1 MKKTMKEIR
10 NSQAMKKFIH
20 NKKAMLGLAIV
31 TILVLAVVFIPLFA
45 DLDPYTTDRAAGF
58 NKPPSDAHILGT
70 DDVGR
75 DLFAR
80 LLYGGRISLF
90 VGITS
95 TIISVLIGIPLGLI
109 AGYFRGTAES
119 IIMRTADAFMSFP
132 SMVLILVLVAVFGPS
147 ILTVT
152 VVIGVLGWTA
162 IAKLIYG
169 NVLSIREREYIQA
182 ARAVGVSTKKI
193 LFSEVLPNAIP
204 PVWANISFR
213 VAGAILTESS
223 LSFLGMGVQTPQASW
238 GNIIFAAQNLLVL
251 IGGVHIKQE
260 HAALFHKKARI
271 GNGGIQIRDVVEGIK
286 GRYRCPDGAVKIQ
299 LEQILPEQQQTAGK
313 PQLLSLIPHHAEHLF
328 RLVDADHIIARLGEH
343 QGQFAG
349 ATAKVGKDAVMDAV
363 SVQLFADM
371 GIENV
376 VVGLAVE
383 LIVKIRKLVV
393 GHGVTLPLRY
403 TRPRQRR

>member
-1 MKKTMKEIR
+1 MKKILS
-10 NSQAMKKFIH
+10 NQAVKKFIH
-20 NKKAMLGLAIV
+20 NRKAVLGLIIV
-31 TILVLAVVFIPLFA
+31 CFLVLAVILMPIFMK
-45 DLDPYTTDRAAGF
+45 LDPYTTDRAVGF
-58 NKPPSDAHILGT
+58 NKAPCSGHPLGT

-90 VGITS
+90 VGIMS

-109 AGYFRGTAES
+109 AGYFRGIAETV
-119 IIMRTADAFMSFP
+119 IMRVADAFMSFP
-132 SMVLILVLVAVFGPS
+132 TMVLILVLVAVFGPS

-182 ARAVGVSTKKI
+182 TKAIGMSTPKI
-193 LFSEVLPNAIP
+193 LLSEVLPNAIP

-251 IGGVHIKQE
+251 T
-260 HAALFHKKARI
+260 ARPWVWFPP
-271 GNGGIQIRDVVEGIK
+271 GICI
-286 GRYRCPDGAVKIQ
+286 
-299 LEQILPEQQQTAGK
+299 IL
-313 PQLLSLIPHHAEHLF
+313 
-328 RLVDADHIIARLGEH
+328 
-343 QGQFAG
+343 
-349 ATAKVGKDAVMDAV
+349 
-363 SVQLFADM
+363 
-371 GIENV
+371 V
-376 VVGLAVE
+376 VVGFNFIGE
-383 LIVKIRKLVV
+383 
-393 GHGVTLPLRY
+393 GVRDALDPKTK
-403 TRPRQRR
+403 

>member
-1 MKKTMKEIR
+1 MKKILS
-10 NSQAMKKFIH
+10 NQAVKKFMH
-20 NKKAMLGLAIV
+20 NRKAVLGLIIV
-31 TILVLAVVFIPLFA
+31 CFLVLAVILIPIFMK
-45 DLDPYTTDRAAGF
+45 LDPYTTDRAVGF
-58 NKPPSDAHILGT
+58 NKAPCSGHPLGT

-90 VGITS
+90 VGIMS

-109 AGYFRGTAES
+109 AGYFRGIAETV
-119 IIMRTADAFMSFP
+119 IMRVADAFMSFP
-132 SMVLILVLVAVFGPS
+132 TMVLILVLVAVFGPS

-182 ARAVGVSTKKI
+182 TKAIGMSTPKI
-193 LFSEVLPNAIP
+193 LLSEVLPNAIP

-251 IGGVHIKQE
+251 T
-260 HAALFHKKARI
+260 ARPWVWFTP
-271 GNGGIQIRDVVEGIK
+271 GICI
-286 GRYRCPDGAVKIQ
+286 
-299 LEQILPEQQQTAGK
+299 IL
-313 PQLLSLIPHHAEHLF
+313 
-328 RLVDADHIIARLGEH
+328 
-343 QGQFAG
+343 
-349 ATAKVGKDAVMDAV
+349 
-363 SVQLFADM
+363 
-371 GIENV
+371 V
-376 VVGLAVE
+376 VVGFNFIGE
-383 LIVKIRKLVV
+383 
-393 GHGVTLPLRY
+393 GVRDALDPKTK
-403 TRPRQRR
+403 

>member
-1 MKKTMKEIR
+1 MKKIMQ
-10 NSQAMKKFIH
+10 SQAMKKFLH
-20 NKKAMLGLAIV
+20 NKKAMLGLFIV
-31 TILVLAVVFIPLFA
+31 LFLMAVVVFLPLFM

-95 TIISVLIGIPLGLI
+95 TIISVLVGIPLGLI
-109 AGYFRGTAES
+109 AGYFRGAAES
-119 IIMRTADAFMSFP
+119 IIKRTAAAFMSLP
-132 SMVLILVLVAVFGPS
+132 AMVLILGLVAVFGPS

-182 ARAVGVSTKKI
+182 TKAVGMKTMPI
-193 LFSEVLPNAIP
+193 LFAEVLPNAIP

-238 GNIIFAAQNLLVL
+238 GNIIFAAQNLMVL
-251 IGGVHIKQE
+251 T
-260 HAALFHKKARI
+260 ARPW
-271 GNGGIQIRDVVEGIK
+271 VW
-286 GRYRCPDGAVKIQ
+286 
-299 LEQILPEQQQTAGK
+299 LPPG
-313 PQLLSLIPHHAEHLF
+313 LC
-328 RLVDADHIIARLGEH
+328 II
-343 QGQFAG
+343 
-349 ATAKVGKDAVMDAV
+349 
-363 SVQLFADM
+363 
-371 GIENV
+371 
-376 VVGLAVE
+376 
-383 LIVKIRKLVV
+383 LVV
-393 GHGVTLPLRY
+393 IGFNFIGEGVRDALDPKTK
-403 TRPRQRR
+403 

>member
-132 SMVLILVLVAVFGPS
+132 SMVLILVLVAVFGP
-147 ILTVT
+147 
-152 VVIGVLGWTA
+152 
-162 IAKLIYG
+162 
-169 NVLSIREREYIQA
+169 R
-182 ARAVGVSTKKI
+182 
-193 LFSEVLPNAIP
+193 
-204 PVWANISFR
+204 
-213 VAGAILTESS
+213 S
-223 LSFLGMGVQTPQASW
+223 L
-238 GNIIFAAQNLLVL
+238 
-251 IGGVHIKQE
+251 
-260 HAALFHKKARI
+260 R
-271 GNGGIQIRDVVEGIK
+271 
-286 GRYRCPDGAVKIQ
+286 
-299 LEQILPEQQQTAGK
+299 
-313 PQLLSLIPHHAEHLF
+313 
-328 RLVDADHIIARLGEH
+328 
-343 QGQFAG
+343 
-349 ATAKVGKDAVMDAV
+349 
-363 SVQLFADM
+363 
-371 GIENV
+371 
-376 VVGLAVE
+376 
-383 LIVKIRKLVV
+383 
-393 GHGVTLPLRY
+393 
-403 TRPRQRR
+403 

>member
-1 MKKTMKEIR
+1 MKKILS
-10 NSQAMKKFIH
+10 NQAVKKFMH
-20 NKKAMLGLAIV
+20 NRKAVLGLIIV
-31 TILVLAVVFIPLFA
+31 CFLVLAVILIPIFMK
-45 DLDPYTTDRAAGF
+45 LDPYTTDRAVGF
-58 NKPPSDAHILGT
+58 NKAPCSGHPLGT

-90 VGITS
+90 VGIMS

-109 AGYFRGTAES
+109 AGYFRGIAETV
-119 IIMRTADAFMSFP
+119 IMRVADAFMSFP
-132 SMVLILVLVAVFGPS
+132 TMVLILVLVAVFGPS

-182 ARAVGVSTKKI
+182 TKAIGMSTPKI
-193 LFSEVLPNAIP
+193 LLSEVLPNAIP

-251 IGGVHIKQE
+251 T
-260 HAALFHKKARI
+260 ARPWVWFPP
-271 GNGGIQIRDVVEGIK
+271 GI
-286 GRYRCPDGAVKIQ
+286 CN
-299 LEQILPEQQQTAGK
+299 IL
-313 PQLLSLIPHHAEHLF
+313 
-328 RLVDADHIIARLGEH
+328 
-343 QGQFAG
+343 
-349 ATAKVGKDAVMDAV
+349 
-363 SVQLFADM
+363 
-371 GIENV
+371 V
-376 VVGLAVE
+376 VVGFNFIGE
-383 LIVKIRKLVV
+383 
-393 GHGVTLPLRY
+393 GVRDALDPKTK
-403 TRPRQRR
+403 

>member
-1 MKKTMKEIR
+1 MKKILS
-10 NSQAMKKFIH
+10 NQAVKKFMH
-20 NKKAMLGLAIV
+20 NRKAVLGLIIV
-31 TILVLAVVFIPLFA
+31 CFLVLAVILMPIFMK
-45 DLDPYTTDRAAGF
+45 LDPYTTDRAVGF
-58 NKPPSDAHILGT
+58 NKAPCSGHPLGT

-90 VGITS
+90 VGIMS

-109 AGYFRGTAES
+109 AGYFRGIAETV
-119 IIMRTADAFMSFP
+119 IMRVADAFMSFP
-132 SMVLILVLVAVFGPS
+132 TMVLILVLVAVFGPS

-182 ARAVGVSTKKI
+182 TKAIGMSTPK
-193 LFSEVLPNAIP
+193 LLLSEVLPNAIP

-251 IGGVHIKQE
+251 T
-260 HAALFHKKARI
+260 ARPWVWFPP
-271 GNGGIQIRDVVEGIK
+271 GICI
-286 GRYRCPDGAVKIQ
+286 
-299 LEQILPEQQQTAGK
+299 IL
-313 PQLLSLIPHHAEHLF
+313 
-328 RLVDADHIIARLGEH
+328 
-343 QGQFAG
+343 
-349 ATAKVGKDAVMDAV
+349 
-363 SVQLFADM
+363 
-371 GIENV
+371 V
-376 VVGLAVE
+376 VVGFNFIGE
-383 LIVKIRKLVV
+383 
-393 GHGVTLPLRY
+393 GVRDALDPKTK
-403 TRPRQRR
+403 

>member
-1 MKKTMKEIR
+1 MKKILS
-10 NSQAMKKFIH
+10 NQAVKKFMH
-20 NKKAMLGLAIV
+20 NRKAVLGLIIV
-31 TILVLAVVFIPLFA
+31 CFLVLAVILIPIFMK
-45 DLDPYTTDRAAGF
+45 LDPYTTDRAVGF
-58 NKPPSDAHILGT
+58 NKAPCSGHPLGT

-90 VGITS
+90 VGIMS

-109 AGYFRGTAES
+109 AGYFRGIAETV
-119 IIMRTADAFMSFP
+119 IMRVADAFMSFP
-132 SMVLILVLVAVFGPS
+132 TMVLILVLVAVFGPS

-182 ARAVGVSTKKI
+182 TKAIGMSTPKI
-193 LFSEVLPNAIP
+193 LLSEVLPNANP

-251 IGGVHIKQE
+251 T
-260 HAALFHKKARI
+260 ARPWVWFPP
-271 GNGGIQIRDVVEGIK
+271 GICI
-286 GRYRCPDGAVKIQ
+286 
-299 LEQILPEQQQTAGK
+299 IL
-313 PQLLSLIPHHAEHLF
+313 
-328 RLVDADHIIARLGEH
+328 
-343 QGQFAG
+343 
-349 ATAKVGKDAVMDAV
+349 
-363 SVQLFADM
+363 
-371 GIENV
+371 V
-376 VVGLAVE
+376 VVGFNFIGE
-383 LIVKIRKLVV
+383 
-393 GHGVTLPLRY
+393 GVRDALDPKTK
-403 TRPRQRR
+403 

>member
-1 MKKTMKEIR
+1 MKKTMKEIW

-119 IIMRTADAFMSFP
+119 IIKRTADAFMSFP
-132 SMVLILVLVAVFGPS
+132 CMVLILVLVAVFGPS

-251 IGGVHIKQE
+251 T
-260 HAALFHKKARI
+260 ARPWVWLPP
-271 GNGGIQIRDVVEGIK
+271 GI
-286 GRYRCPDGAVKIQ
+286 C
-299 LEQILPEQQQTAGK
+299 
-313 PQLLSLIPHHAEHLF
+313 
-328 RLVDADHIIARLGEH
+328 II
-343 QGQFAG
+343 
-349 ATAKVGKDAVMDAV
+349 
-363 SVQLFADM
+363 
-371 GIENV
+371 
-376 VVGLAVE
+376 
-383 LIVKIRKLVV
+383 LVV
-393 GHGVTLPLRY
+393 IGFNFIGEGVRDALDPKTKE
-403 TRPRQRR
+403 

>member
-1 MKKTMKEIR
+1 MKEILK
-10 NSQAMKKFIH
+10 SQAMKKFLH
-20 NKKAMLGLAIV
+20 NKKAMFGLFIV
-31 TILVLAVVFIPLFA
+31 VLLALAVLLIPLFM

-58 NKPPSDAHILGT
+58 NKGPSETHILGT

-80 LLYGGRISLF
+80 VLYGGRVSLF

-95 TIISVLIGIPLGLI
+95 TIISVLVGIPLGLI
-109 AGYFRGTAES
+109 AGYFRGAAES

-152 VVIGVLGWTA
+152 VVIGILGWTA

-182 ARAVGVSTKKI
+182 AKTSGTSTWTI

-238 GNIIFAAQNLLVL
+238 GIIIYAAQNLMVL
-251 IGGVHIKQE
+251 TARPWVWIPPGV
-260 HAALFHKKARI
+260 
-271 GNGGIQIRDVVEGIK
+271 
-286 GRYRCPDGAVKIQ
+286 C
-299 LEQILPEQQQTAGK
+299 
-313 PQLLSLIPHHAEHLF
+313 
-328 RLVDADHIIARLGEH
+328 II
-343 QGQFAG
+343 
-349 ATAKVGKDAVMDAV
+349 
-363 SVQLFADM
+363 
-371 GIENV
+371 
-376 VVGLAVE
+376 
-383 LIVKIRKLVV
+383 LVV
-393 GHGVTLPLRY
+393 IGFNFIGEGVRDALDPKTK
-403 TRPRQRR
+403 

>member
-1 MKKTMKEIR
+1 MKKTMKEIW

-20 NKKAMLGLAIV
+20 NNKAMLGLAIV

-45 DLDPYTTDRAAGF
+45 ELDPYTTDRAAGF

-251 IGGVHIKQE
+251 T
-260 HAALFHKKARI
+260 ARPWVWLPP
-271 GNGGIQIRDVVEGIK
+271 GI
-286 GRYRCPDGAVKIQ
+286 C
-299 LEQILPEQQQTAGK
+299 
-313 PQLLSLIPHHAEHLF
+313 
-328 RLVDADHIIARLGEH
+328 II
-343 QGQFAG
+343 
-349 ATAKVGKDAVMDAV
+349 
-363 SVQLFADM
+363 
-371 GIENV
+371 
-376 VVGLAVE
+376 
-383 LIVKIRKLVV
+383 LVV
-393 GHGVTLPLRY
+393 IGFNFIGEGVRDALDPKTKE
-403 TRPRQRR
+403 

>member
-80 LLYGGRISLF
+80 LLYGGRISPF

-251 IGGVHIKQE
+251 T
-260 HAALFHKKARI
+260 ARPWVWLPP
-271 GNGGIQIRDVVEGIK
+271 GI
-286 GRYRCPDGAVKIQ
+286 C
-299 LEQILPEQQQTAGK
+299 
-313 PQLLSLIPHHAEHLF
+313 
-328 RLVDADHIIARLGEH
+328 II
-343 QGQFAG
+343 
-349 ATAKVGKDAVMDAV
+349 
-363 SVQLFADM
+363 
-371 GIENV
+371 
-376 VVGLAVE
+376 
-383 LIVKIRKLVV
+383 LVV
-393 GHGVTLPLRY
+393 IGFNFIGEGVRDALDPKTKE
-403 TRPRQRR
+403 

>member
-1 MKKTMKEIR
+1 MKEILK
-10 NSQAMKKFIH
+10 SQAMKKFLH
-20 NKKAMLGLAIV
+20 NKKAMFGLFIV
-31 TILVLAVVFIPLFA
+31 VLLALAVLLIPLFM

-58 NKPPSDAHILGT
+58 NKGPSETHILGT

-80 LLYGGRISLF
+80 VLYGGRVSLF

-95 TIISVLIGIPLGLI
+95 SIISVLVGIPLGLI
-109 AGYFRGTAES
+109 AGYFRGAAES

-152 VVIGVLGWTA
+152 VVIGILGWTA

-182 ARAVGVSTKKI
+182 AKTSGTSTWTI

-238 GNIIFAAQNLLVL
+238 GNIIYAAQNLMVL
-251 IGGVHIKQE
+251 TARPWVWIPPGV
-260 HAALFHKKARI
+260 
-271 GNGGIQIRDVVEGIK
+271 
-286 GRYRCPDGAVKIQ
+286 C
-299 LEQILPEQQQTAGK
+299 
-313 PQLLSLIPHHAEHLF
+313 
-328 RLVDADHIIARLGEH
+328 II
-343 QGQFAG
+343 
-349 ATAKVGKDAVMDAV
+349 
-363 SVQLFADM
+363 
-371 GIENV
+371 
-376 VVGLAVE
+376 
-383 LIVKIRKLVV
+383 LVV
-393 GHGVTLPLRY
+393 IGFNFIGEGVRDALDPKTK
-403 TRPRQRR
+403 

>member
-1 MKKTMKEIR
+1 MKKILS
-10 NSQAMKKFIH
+10 NQAVKKFMH
-20 NKKAMLGLAIV
+20 NRKAVLGLIIV
-31 TILVLAVVFIPLFA
+31 CFLVLAVILIQIFMK
-45 DLDPYTTDRAAGF
+45 LDPYTTDRAVGF
-58 NKPPSDAHILGT
+58 NKAPCSGHPLGT

-90 VGITS
+90 VGIMS

-109 AGYFRGTAES
+109 AGYFRGIAETV
-119 IIMRTADAFMSFP
+119 IMRVADAFMSFP
-132 SMVLILVLVAVFGPS
+132 TMVLILVLVAVFGPS

-182 ARAVGVSTKKI
+182 TKAIGMSTPKI
-193 LFSEVLPNAIP
+193 LLSEVLPNAIP

-251 IGGVHIKQE
+251 T
-260 HAALFHKKARI
+260 ARPWVWFPP
-271 GNGGIQIRDVVEGIK
+271 GICI
-286 GRYRCPDGAVKIQ
+286 
-299 LEQILPEQQQTAGK
+299 IL
-313 PQLLSLIPHHAEHLF
+313 
-328 RLVDADHIIARLGEH
+328 
-343 QGQFAG
+343 
-349 ATAKVGKDAVMDAV
+349 
-363 SVQLFADM
+363 
-371 GIENV
+371 V
-376 VVGLAVE
+376 VVGFNFIGE
-383 LIVKIRKLVV
+383 
-393 GHGVTLPLRY
+393 GVRDALDPKTK
-403 TRPRQRR
+403 

>member
-1 MKKTMKEIR
+1 MKKIL
-10 NSQAMKKFIH
+10 NNQAVKKFMH
-20 NKKAMLGLAIV
+20 NRKAVLGLIIV
-31 TILVLAVVFIPLFA
+31 CFLVLAVILIPIFMK
-45 DLDPYTTDRAAGF
+45 LDPYTTDRAVGY
-58 NKPPSDAHILGT
+58 NKAPCSGHPLGT

-90 VGITS
+90 VGIMS

-109 AGYFRGTAES
+109 AGYFRGIAETV
-119 IIMRTADAFMSFP
+119 IMRVADAFMSFP
-132 SMVLILVLVAVFGPS
+132 TMVLILVLVAVFGPS

-182 ARAVGVSTKKI
+182 TKAIGMSTPKI
-193 LFSEVLPNAIP
+193 LLSEVLPNAIP

-251 IGGVHIKQE
+251 T
-260 HAALFHKKARI
+260 ARPWVWFPP
-271 GNGGIQIRDVVEGIK
+271 GICI
-286 GRYRCPDGAVKIQ
+286 
-299 LEQILPEQQQTAGK
+299 IL
-313 PQLLSLIPHHAEHLF
+313 
-328 RLVDADHIIARLGEH
+328 
-343 QGQFAG
+343 
-349 ATAKVGKDAVMDAV
+349 
-363 SVQLFADM
+363 
-371 GIENV
+371 V
-376 VVGLAVE
+376 VVGFNFIGE
-383 LIVKIRKLVV
+383 
-393 GHGVTLPLRY
+393 GVRDALDPKTK
-403 TRPRQRR
+403 

>member
-1 MKKTMKEIR
+1 MKKILS
-10 NSQAMKKFIH
+10 NQAVKKFMH
-20 NKKAMLGLAIV
+20 NRKAVLGLIIV
-31 TILVLAVVFIPLFA
+31 CFLVLAVILIPIFMK
-45 DLDPYTTDRAAGF
+45 LDPYTTDRTVGF
-58 NKPPSDAHILGT
+58 NKAPCPGHLLGT

-90 VGITS
+90 VGIMS

-109 AGYFRGTAES
+109 AGYFRGIAETV
-119 IIMRTADAFMSFP
+119 IMRVADAFMSFP
-132 SMVLILVLVAVFGPS
+132 TMVLILVLVAVFGPS

-182 ARAVGVSTKKI
+182 TKAIGMSTPKI
-193 LFSEVLPNAIP
+193 LLSEVLPNAIP

-251 IGGVHIKQE
+251 T
-260 HAALFHKKARI
+260 ARPWVWFPP
-271 GNGGIQIRDVVEGIK
+271 GICI
-286 GRYRCPDGAVKIQ
+286 
-299 LEQILPEQQQTAGK
+299 IL
-313 PQLLSLIPHHAEHLF
+313 
-328 RLVDADHIIARLGEH
+328 
-343 QGQFAG
+343 
-349 ATAKVGKDAVMDAV
+349 
-363 SVQLFADM
+363 
-371 GIENV
+371 V
-376 VVGLAVE
+376 VVGFNFIGE
-383 LIVKIRKLVV
+383 
-393 GHGVTLPLRY
+393 GVRDALDPKTK
-403 TRPRQRR
+403 

>member
-1 MKKTMKEIR
+1 MKKILS
-10 NSQAMKKFIH
+10 NQAVKKFMH
-20 NKKAMLGLAIV
+20 NRKAVLGLIIV
-31 TILVLAVVFIPLFA
+31 CFLVLAVILMPIFMK
-45 DLDPYTTDRAAGF
+45 LDPYTTDRAVGF
-58 NKPPSDAHILGT
+58 NKAPCPGHLLGT

-90 VGITS
+90 VGIMS

-109 AGYFRGTAES
+109 AGYFRGIAETV
-119 IIMRTADAFMSFP
+119 IMRVADAFMSFP
-132 SMVLILVLVAVFGPS
+132 TMVLILVLVAVFGPS

-182 ARAVGVSTKKI
+182 TKAIGMSTPKI
-193 LFSEVLPNAIP
+193 LLSEVPNAIP

-251 IGGVHIKQE
+251 T
-260 HAALFHKKARI
+260 ARPWVWFPP
-271 GNGGIQIRDVVEGIK
+271 GICI
-286 GRYRCPDGAVKIQ
+286 
-299 LEQILPEQQQTAGK
+299 IL
-313 PQLLSLIPHHAEHLF
+313 
-328 RLVDADHIIARLGEH
+328 
-343 QGQFAG
+343 
-349 ATAKVGKDAVMDAV
+349 
-363 SVQLFADM
+363 
-371 GIENV
+371 V
-376 VVGLAVE
+376 VVGFNFIGE
-383 LIVKIRKLVV
+383 
-393 GHGVTLPLRY
+393 GVRDALDPKTK
-403 TRPRQRR
+403 

>member
-1 MKKTMKEIR
+1 MKRTMRKLW
-10 NSQAMKKFIH
+10 NSQAVKKFIH
-20 NKKAMLGLAIV
+20 DRKAMLGLAIV
-31 TILVLAVVFIPLFA
+31 LTLVLAVIFIPVFMN
-45 DLDPYTTDRAAGF
+45 LDPYTTDRAAGF
-58 NKPPSDAHILGT
+58 NKAPSGAHILGT

-90 VGITS
+90 VGVMS

-109 AGYFRGTAES
+109 AGYFRGAAES

-182 ARAVGVSTKKI
+182 AKAVGVSTKRI

-251 IGGVHIKQE
+251 T
-260 HAALFHKKARI
+260 ARPWVWLPP
-271 GNGGIQIRDVVEGIK
+271 GI
-286 GRYRCPDGAVKIQ
+286 C
-299 LEQILPEQQQTAGK
+299 
-313 PQLLSLIPHHAEHLF
+313 
-328 RLVDADHIIARLGEH
+328 II
-343 QGQFAG
+343 
-349 ATAKVGKDAVMDAV
+349 
-363 SVQLFADM
+363 
-371 GIENV
+371 
-376 VVGLAVE
+376 
-383 LIVKIRKLVV
+383 LVV
-393 GHGVTLPLRY
+393 IGFNFIGEGVRDALDPKTKK
-403 TRPRQRR
+403 

>member
-1 MKKTMKEIR
+1 MKKILSNK
-10 NSQAMKKFIH
+10 SVKKFLH
-20 NKKAMLGLAIV
+20 NKKAMLGLFIV
-31 TILVLAVVFIPLFA
+31 LFLVLAVTLLPIFM

-58 NKPPSDAHILGT
+58 NKGPSAGHLFGT

-95 TIISVLIGIPLGLI
+95 TIISVLVGIPLGLV
-109 AGYFRGTAES
+109 AGYFRGAAES

-169 NVLSIREREYIQA
+169 NVLSIREQEYIQA
-182 ARAVGVSTKKI
+182 AKTAGIPTFKI

-251 IGGVHIKQE
+251 T
-260 HAALFHKKARI
+260 ARPWVWLPP
-271 GNGGIQIRDVVEGIK
+271 GI
-286 GRYRCPDGAVKIQ
+286 C
-299 LEQILPEQQQTAGK
+299 
-313 PQLLSLIPHHAEHLF
+313 
-328 RLVDADHIIARLGEH
+328 II
-343 QGQFAG
+343 
-349 ATAKVGKDAVMDAV
+349 
-363 SVQLFADM
+363 
-371 GIENV
+371 
-376 VVGLAVE
+376 
-383 LIVKIRKLVV
+383 LVV
-393 GHGVTLPLRY
+393 IGFNFIGEGVRSALDPK
-403 TRPRQRR
+403 TRE

>member
-1 MKKTMKEIR
+1 MKKILS
-10 NSQAMKKFIH
+10 NQAVKKFMH
-20 NKKAMLGLAIV
+20 NRKAVLGLIIV
-31 TILVLAVVFIPLFA
+31 CFLILAVILIPIFMK
-45 DLDPYTTDRAAGF
+45 LDPYTTDRAVGF
-58 NKPPSDAHILGT
+58 NKAPCSGHPLGT

-90 VGITS
+90 VGIMS

-109 AGYFRGTAES
+109 AGYFRGIAETV
-119 IIMRTADAFMSFP
+119 IMRVADAFMSFP
-132 SMVLILVLVAVFGPS
+132 TMVLILVLVAVFGPS

-182 ARAVGVSTKKI
+182 TKAIGMSTPKI
-193 LFSEVLPNAIP
+193 LLSEVLPNAIP

-251 IGGVHIKQE
+251 T
-260 HAALFHKKARI
+260 ARPWVWFPP
-271 GNGGIQIRDVVEGIK
+271 GICI
-286 GRYRCPDGAVKIQ
+286 
-299 LEQILPEQQQTAGK
+299 IL
-313 PQLLSLIPHHAEHLF
+313 
-328 RLVDADHIIARLGEH
+328 
-343 QGQFAG
+343 
-349 ATAKVGKDAVMDAV
+349 
-363 SVQLFADM
+363 
-371 GIENV
+371 V
-376 VVGLAVE
+376 VVGFNFIGE
-383 LIVKIRKLVV
+383 
-393 GHGVTLPLRY
+393 GVRDALDPKTK
-403 TRPRQRR
+403 

>member
-1 MKKTMKEIR
+1 
-10 NSQAMKKFIH
+10 MKKFIH

-45 DLDPYTTDRAAGF
+45 DLDPYTTDRATGF

-251 IGGVHIKQE
+251 T
-260 HAALFHKKARI
+260 ARPWVWLPP
-271 GNGGIQIRDVVEGIK
+271 GI
-286 GRYRCPDGAVKIQ
+286 C
-299 LEQILPEQQQTAGK
+299 
-313 PQLLSLIPHHAEHLF
+313 
-328 RLVDADHIIARLGEH
+328 II
-343 QGQFAG
+343 
-349 ATAKVGKDAVMDAV
+349 
-363 SVQLFADM
+363 
-371 GIENV
+371 
-376 VVGLAVE
+376 
-383 LIVKIRKLVV
+383 LVV
-393 GHGVTLPLRY
+393 IGFNFIGEGVRDGMDTKKKE
-403 TRPRQRR
+403 

>member
-1 MKKTMKEIR
+1 MLRWIR
-10 NSQAMKKFIH
+10 ELNLNRRASGHEKLSNQAVKKFMH
-20 NKKAMLGLAIV
+20 NRKAVLGLIIV
-31 TILVLAVVFIPLFA
+31 CFLVLAVILIPIFMK
-45 DLDPYTTDRAAGF
+45 LDPYTTDRAVGF
-58 NKPPSDAHILGT
+58 NKAPCSGHPLGT

-90 VGITS
+90 VGIMS

-109 AGYFRGTAES
+109 AGYFRGIAETV
-119 IIMRTADAFMSFP
+119 IMRVADAFMSFP
-132 SMVLILVLVAVFGPS
+132 TMVLILVLVAVFGPS

-182 ARAVGVSTKKI
+182 TKAIGMSTPKI
-193 LFSEVLPNAIP
+193 LLSEVLPNAIP

-251 IGGVHIKQE
+251 T
-260 HAALFHKKARI
+260 ARPWVWFPP
-271 GNGGIQIRDVVEGIK
+271 GICI
-286 GRYRCPDGAVKIQ
+286 
-299 LEQILPEQQQTAGK
+299 IL
-313 PQLLSLIPHHAEHLF
+313 
-328 RLVDADHIIARLGEH
+328 
-343 QGQFAG
+343 
-349 ATAKVGKDAVMDAV
+349 
-363 SVQLFADM
+363 
-371 GIENV
+371 V
-376 VVGLAVE
+376 VVGFNFIGE
-383 LIVKIRKLVV
+383 
-393 GHGVTLPLRY
+393 GVRDALDPKTK
-403 TRPRQRR
+403 